1 MKKTLALL
9 LTILLTLSLLTG
21 CSGKADP
28 ALTGAWQSTLDLSGP
43 VKSLLES
50 QELGALTE
58 QLDLSGC
65 IATLKL
71 TFSEDCTYTFV
82 FDAAVLQE
90 LMTRVNDLTEKLG
103 NGTQVTLEKLLESAG
118 LNIDGLSQ
126 ILDKLFAGKELP
138 KEITLSGSYKAEDG
152 KLYLSL
158 TKAPLFTESHFTYT
172 ADGSTLTLTGFGGGS
187 DQVPENISSFFPY
200 AFEKTN

>member
-1 MKKTLALL
+1 MKKTLATL
-9 LTILLTLSLLTG
+9 LTVLLTFALLTG
-21 CSGKADP
+21 CAGKADP
-28 ALTGAWQSTLDLSGP
+28 ALTGTWKSTLDLSGP

-65 IATLKL
+65 NATMTL
-71 TFSEDCTYTFV
+71 TFLEDSTYSFV

-118 LNIDGLSQ
+118 LNIQGLPQ
-126 ILDKLFAGKELP
+126 ILDKLFSGKELP

-158 TKAPLFTESHFTYT
+158 TKAPLFTESHFTY
-172 ADGSTLTLTGFGGGS
+172 AAEGSTLTLMGLGGS
-187 DQVPENISSFFPY
+187 EKIPETASNFFPFT
-200 AFEKTN
+200 FEKAN